1 MYINQKVG
9 KYGENIATNY
19 LEKQK
24 YKIIERNF
32 RCKSGEIDIIVYD
45 ESTEEIV
52 FVEVKARTSIKYG
65 TPKEAVEKI
74 KQKHIKLVAS
84 YYNYV
89 YGIGDIPSR
98 FDVIEIFIYNNAY
111 KINHIKSAF
120 I

>member
-9 KYGENIATNY
+9 KHGENIATNY

-52 FVEVKARTSIKYG
+52 
-65 TPKEAVEKI
+65 
-74 KQKHIKLVAS
+74 L
-84 YYNYV
+84 
-89 YGIGDIPSR
+89 
-98 FDVIEIFIYNNAY
+98 
-111 KINHIKSAF
+111 
-120 I
+120 